1 MKKCVRVLCNGGIF
15 LIFLTLIQC
24 GGGGGGGG
32 SSSESSTTLNQGTQ
46 DSGQQ
51 NQNNVVFTGPDT
63 DLPVIVQGIQL
74 EKTQINAGEAIQF
87 TLKIKDEG
95 SGFSTFI
102 AEKDDDNFSR
112 DGIKKGDQFLLTE
125 MRVYIHTPGMCEYCA
140 DGIILK
146 VDSIGTDGT
155 MTLSGQYRTF
165 AYDQSGSYE
174 INGIYFRDRAGN
186 KLSLS
191 ASGNNFTKIIVHVD
205 SVSPDTDLPVIVQGI
220 QLEKTQIN
228 AGEAIQFTLKIKA

>member
-112 DGIKKGDQFLLTE
+112 DGIKK
-125 MRVYIHTPGMCEYCA
+125 
-140 DGIILK
+140 
-146 VDSIGTDGT
+146 
-155 MTLSGQYRTF
+155 
-165 AYDQSGSYE
+165 
-174 INGIYFRDRAGN
+174 
-186 KLSLS
+186 
-191 ASGNNFTKIIVHVD
+191 
-205 SVSPDTDLPVIVQGI
+205 
-220 QLEKTQIN
+220 
-228 AGEAIQFTLKIKA
+228 